1 MAKGFSISG
10 SIDIESSKANKTL
23 DNFSKSMN
31 DFSNSF
37 AGKVGKACE
46 KVGGSLQS
54 FGTKITGLGTAV
66 GGVTIKMAADFET
79 TMAKVSTLTS
89 DGMYQSLH
97 DGILDMSGRL
107 GVDANEIGEAI
118 YQGLSSGVSES
129 NIQDFTEKMIKLSK
143 GGFTSVT
150 TATDLTTT
158 ALNAYG
164 LEITETDHLM
174 DVFINTQNRGK
185 TTVDQLASSMG
196 QVIPIASSLGVNI
209 DQLGASYAILTA
221 NGISTS
227 ESGTKLKAMFEE
239 LGDSGSDVSEILIE
253 QTGKSFK
260 ELTAEG
266 KSTGDVLDILKQ
278 YADNAGIGLNELFGS
293 SEAGSAALILA
304 KDGAAG
310 FNEELKGMA
319 ESSGVA
325 AEAYAKVSDTFSEKC
340 NKLKERFKEVGIA
353 IGENLID
360 IIEQKVLP
368 ALENFADWLG
378 NLDEDQIN
386 NIATMVEW
394 AVKIGAVVTAFGV
407 LTKGVSGVISILG
420 TANSV
425 ISTLSGLFGGGAS
438 AAGTM
443 AGAIGKVTGAAATA
457 TGAGGLGGLGS
468 FAASLPALLN
478 PTTLAI
484 AGVAATIGGIGYAFY
499 DNQKA
504 CEEGEKQFEKISIAA
519 DDFTGR
525 LKTNKSIWTEIFGE
539 KLELHFSDS
548 YKEET
553 KQIEKDFEE
562 FKNNLGKT
570 SDEINEIM
578 RNTNL
583 TPSQKDQQIDEV
595 YNGCIAKTDEKIKE
609 LTEVINNNSQKIKL
623 KKYITE
629 ELRFPESTAD
639 ETIQQYDNF
648 FNTRKEDAENA
659 QNEIK
664 QIYQKAADE
673 NRNLNKEELDK
684 IAKLEKEYSEARAD
698 LIATNSEDILNRI
711 KQYNAEETRIKE
723 EHKNNLAK
731 NDDERVKDILK
742 ANEKKKKARED
753 YLNSFK
759 DKTSEEYKAAAD
771 QYQKMCDN
779 DERYAKLYEAN
790 LNSRAT
796 YDKKWAEEHG
806 ISVAKIQDENGNL
819 IGSIQKAGEQ
829 TVGVYLDNSTAARK
843 WVEENN
849 YATEDIIDQHGN
861 LVKAVKDT
869 HGNIV
874 GSIVD
879 LESIYRNNYHSIKET
894 IKDYVTGMGGS
905 VTDVNKSLEL
915 IKQGLANGEIDYQ
928 QYGAISEEAFL
939 KMAEAAMR
947 NRETISSNV
956 DAIQQKYEQHRGQIH
971 DLISSSEEYTK
982 TVQDENGNLVVSY
995 DETMAAVSQA
1005 VDEGKINIHDFGAT
1019 SKEEFMAMASAAIQ
1033 NKEVITGSL
1042 DGLQSA
1048 YERYGETIRQTVEN
1062 QKAYN
1067 EDGSVNFEQTIQNI
1081 SAAIDSGEISLQNFG
1096 NMSKEEFELLCRSAL
1111 EGKDKLD
1118 GVENALSGI
1127 DGKDWKAKI
1136 DSEDIEKTEKKT
1148 EDLWSKASRF
1158 LKEKFPLTFESDSV
1172 KLTKEQLD
1180 SLEAK
1185 TVEVDGKTIS
1195 IKANEESIKDAK
1207 ATLKD
1212 INETQ
1217 KIIDQQIVELKTD
1230 QSQLEQGSE
1239 GYNEI
1244 QRKIDELN
1252 GKKATLNT
1260 DKTELEEAI
1269 NFQET
1274 VMDYV
1279 KLINEGK
1286 ITLNT
1291 DGTQVVNMQQ
1301 LQEEV
1306 IKRCEK
1312 INGTVITPKS
1322 DKFNID
1328 KLKEAEDEAQE
1339 KASVLTGYTIKPKSD
1354 TDNVENIT
1362 EEERIAQQGADNLT
1376 KTTINPRSDSF
1387 NIDQLKNSEDNAQQS
1402 ADNLNNTTVN
1412 PKSNTGNVENVTSSA
1427 QTAKTELDKVG
1438 NFYGSPQVT
1447 TWGMQNALS
1456 TAGSIWDTLWDI
1468 VSSPWNAVVNITK
1481 RIFGNEAGTEYQN
1494 AYARGSES
1502 VSRIK
1507 KYATGAE
1514 KMDDYQDNFVPFIAG
1529 EQGPELVSAPVGSK
1543 VYTHRATRSGNVGSN
1558 IDLLQ
1563 NSNQPIIKIYLDGKE
1578 LAKSTAKYIS
1588 NDMNKLSN
1596 YRNKL

>member
-37 AGKVGKACE
+37 AGKIGKACE

-54 FGTKITGLGTAV
+54 FGTKLTGLGTAV
-66 GGVTIKMAADFET
+66 GGVTVKMAADFET

-174 DVFINTQNRGK
+174 DVFITTQAKGK

-227 ESGTKLKAMFEE
+227 ESGTKLKAMLEE
-239 LGDSGSDVSEILIE
+239 LGDSGSDVSEILINR
-253 QTGKSFK
+253 TGKSFK

-266 KSTGDVLDILKQ
+266 MSTGDVLEILKQ
-278 YADNAGIGLNELFGS
+278 HAEESGVGLNELFSS

-310 FNEELKGMA
+310 FNEQLKGMV
-319 ESSGVA
+319 ESSGA
-325 AEAYAKVSDTFSEKC
+325 AADAYAKVSDTFSEKC
-340 NKLKERFKEVGIA
+340 NKLKERFKEVGIS

-368 ALENFADWLG
+368 AIEDFADWLG
-378 NLDEDQIN
+378 NLDEDQID

-478 PTTLAI
+478 PTTLCI
-484 AGVAATIGGIGYAFY
+484 AGVAAAIGGIGYAFY

-553 KQIEKDFEE
+553 KKIEEDFEN

-684 IAKLEKEYSEARAD
+684 IEKLEKEYAEAKAD
-698 LIATNSEDILNRI
+698 LIATNSEDIINKI
-711 KQYNAEETRIKE
+711 KQYNAKETKIEE
-723 EHKNNLAK
+723 EHKDNLAK

-753 YLNSFK
+753 YLKSFK

-771 QYQKMCDN
+771 EYEKMSKN
-779 DERYAKLYEAN
+779 DEKYAKLYEAN

-806 ISVAKIQDENGNL
+806 ISVSKIQDENGNL

-861 LVKAVKDT
+861 LVKAVTDT

-874 GSIVD
+874 GSLVD
-879 LESIYRNNYHSIKET
+879 LESVYRNNYDNIKET
-894 IKDYVTGMGGS
+894 ISGYVTKMGGS
-905 VTDVNKSLEL
+905 VTDVNSSLEL

-1005 VDEGKINIHDFGAT
+1005 VDEGKINIEDYGAT

-1033 NKEVITGSL
+1033 NKEVISGSL

-1048 YERYGETIRQTVEN
+1048 YEKYGETIRQTVEN

-1067 EDGSVNFEQTIQNI
+1067 EDGSVNVEQTMQNI
-1081 SAAIDSGEISLQNFG
+1081 SEAIDNGGISLENFG
-1096 NMSKEEFELLCRSAL
+1096 NVSEEEFKLLCEAAL

-1118 GVENALSGI
+1118 GVENSLSGI
-1127 DGKDWKAKI
+1127 DGKDWKVSI
-1136 DSEDIEKTEKKT
+1136 DSTDIEKTDKKT
-1148 EDLWSKASRF
+1148 EGLLSKAKKFGSKVWKF
-1158 LKEKFPLTFESDSV
+1158 FFGEEGSDEVSEKIAN
-1172 KLTKEQLD
+1172 
-1180 SLEAK
+1180 LEAK
-1185 TVEVDGKTIS
+1185 TVEVDGKTIT
-1195 IKANEESIKDAK
+1195 IEANEESIKDAK
-1207 ATLKD
+1207 DTLDD
-1212 INETQ
+1212 IDKTQ
-1217 KIIDQQIVELKTD
+1217 EIIDQQIVELKAD
-1230 QSQLEQGSE
+1230 QSQLQEGSE

-1244 QRKIDELN
+1244 QQKIDSLN
-1252 GKKATLNT
+1252 GQKTTLNT
-1260 DKTELEEAI
+1260 DKEQLENAIKDQEEAI
-1269 NFQET
+1269 KKIKE
-1274 VMDYV
+1274 
-1279 KLINEGK
+1279 INDDK
-1286 ITLNT
+1286 ITVKTDNSEIKNTQDEEDKTKQKADDLNNTTVKPKT
-1291 DGTQVVNMQQ
+1291 DNSNIKNTQD
-1301 LQEEV
+1301 EE
-1306 IKRCEK
+1306 
-1312 INGTVITPKS
+1312 
-1322 DKFNID
+1322 DK
-1328 KLKEAEDEAQE
+1328 AQE
-1339 KASVLTGYTIKPKSD
+1339 KADNLNNTNINPESD
-1354 TDNVENIT
+1354 TNNIENIT
-1362 EEERIAQQGADNLT
+1362 AAENQAQQGADNL
-1376 KTTINPRSDSF
+1376 
-1387 NIDQLKNSEDNAQQS
+1387 
-1402 ADNLNNTTVN
+1402 NNTNVN
-1412 PKSNTGNVENVTSSA
+1412 PKSSTGNIENVTSSA
-1427 QTAKTELDKVG
+1427 QTAKNELDKVG
-1438 NFYGSPQVT
+1438 NFYGSPQISVGGMT
-1447 TWGMQNALS
+1447 TALS
-1456 TAGSIWDTLWDI
+1456 TASSLLGTLWDI
-1468 VSSPWNAVVNITK
+1468 VSSPWSAVVSITK
-1481 RIFGNEAGTEYQN
+1481 RIFGDEAGTEYQN

-1563 NSNQPIIKIYLDGKE
+1563 DSNQPIIKIYLDGKE

>member
-1 MAKGFSISG
+1 MAKGFSIAG
-10 SIDIESSKANKTL
+10 SIDIDSSKANKAL
-23 DNFSKSMN
+23 DNFSKGMN

-54 FGTKITGLGTAV
+54 FGTKLTGLGTAV
-66 GGVTIKMAADFET
+66 GGVTVKMAADFET

-118 YQGLSSGVSES
+118 YQGLSSGVNEQ

-143 GGFTSVT
+143 GGFTSVS

-319 ESSGVA
+319 ESSGA
-325 AEAYAKVSDTFSEKC
+325 AADAYAKVSDTFSEKC

-368 ALENFADWLG
+368 AIEDFADWLG

-386 NIATMVEW
+386 NIATMIEW
-394 AVKIGAVVTAFGV
+394 AVKIGAVVTAFGL
-407 LTKGVSGVISILG
+407 LTKGVSGVISVLG
-420 TANSV
+420 TVNSV
-425 ISTLSGLFGGGAS
+425 ISTLSGLFGGGAA

-443 AGAIGKVTGAAATA
+443 ASALGGVSSAAA
-457 TGAGGLGGLGS
+457 TGAGGLGALGS
-468 FAASLPALLN
+468 FAASLPALFN
-478 PTTLAI
+478 PVTLA
-484 AGVAATIGGIGYAFY
+484 VAAAVATIGGIGFAFY
-499 DNQKA
+499 KNQKA

-525 LKTNKSIWTEIFGE
+525 LKTNKSIWTKIFGE

-553 KQIEKDFEE
+553 RQIEEDFEN
-562 FKNNLGKT
+562 FKKNLGKT

-698 LIATNSEDILNRI
+698 LIATNSEDILNKI
-711 KQYNAEETRIKE
+711 KQYNAKETKIEE
-723 EHKNNLAK
+723 EHKDNLAK

-753 YLNSFK
+753 YLKSFK

-771 QYQKMCDN
+771 EYQKMCEN
-779 DERYAKLYEAN
+779 DEKYAKLYEAN

-806 ISVAKIQDENGNL
+806 ISVSKIQDENGNL

-829 TVGVYLDNSTAARK
+829 TVGVFLDNSTAARK
-843 WVEENN
+843 WAEENN
-849 YATEDIIDQHGN
+849 YATEEIIDQHGN
-861 LVKAVKDT
+861 LVLAVKDT

-995 DETMAAVSQA
+995 DETMAAVGRA
-1005 VDEGKINIHDFGAT
+1005 VDEGKIKIEDYGAT
-1019 SKEEFMAMASAAIQ
+1019 NKEEFMAMASAAIQ
-1033 NKEVITGSL
+1033 NKEVISGSL

-1067 EDGSVNFEQTIQNI
+1067 EDGSVNVEQTMQNI
-1081 SAAIDSGEISLQNFG
+1081 SSAIENGGIYLQNFG

-1217 KIIDQQIVELKTD
+1217 KIIDQQIVELQTD

-1252 GKKATLNT
+1252 GKKATLST

-1274 VMDYV
+1274 VMKYV
-1279 KLINEGK
+1279 QLINEGK

-1291 DGTQVVNMQQ
+1291 DGTQITNVQQ

-1339 KASVLTGYTIKPKSD
+1339 KASVLTGYTIKPNSD
-1354 TDNVENIT
+1354 TGNVENVT
-1362 EEERIAQQGADNLT
+1362 KAENQAQQGADNLT
-1376 KTTINPRSDSF
+1376 KTNINPRSSIY
-1387 NIDQLKNSEDNAQQS
+1387 NIENITAAENQAQQG
-1402 ADNLNNTTVN
+1402 ANNLTNTTVN
-1412 PKSNTGNVENVTSSA
+1412 PKSSTVNVENVTTKA
-1427 QTAKTELDKVG
+1427 GEAKIQLDKVG
-1438 NFYGSPQVT
+1438 SFVGNPLVT
-1447 TWGMQNALS
+1447 TWGMSEALS
-1456 TAGSIWDTLWDI
+1456 TAGSIWDTLWSI
-1468 VSSPWNAVVNITK
+1468 VESPWNAVVNITK

-1494 AYARGSES
+1494 AYARGTES

-1514 KMDDYQDNFVPFIAG
+1514 KMYDYQDNFVPFIAG

-1563 NSNQPIIKIYLDGKE
+1563 DSNQPIIKIYLDGKE